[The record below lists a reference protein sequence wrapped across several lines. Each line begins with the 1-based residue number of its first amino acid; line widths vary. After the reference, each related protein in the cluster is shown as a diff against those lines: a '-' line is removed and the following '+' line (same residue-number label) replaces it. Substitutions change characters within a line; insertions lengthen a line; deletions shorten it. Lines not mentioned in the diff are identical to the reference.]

1 MPSADFC
8 LITDAISDIRAAR
21 QYKNGPPVRQISPD
35 KNMNFHCTT
44 AAFTLILEPV
54 DFVILC

>member
-8 LITDAISDIRAAR
+8 LVTDIIADTDAVHYA
-21 QYKNGPPVRQISPD
+21 PHVRQISPD

>member
-8 LITDAISDIRAAR
+8 LITDNIADTRAAQNR
-21 QYKNGPPVRQISPD
+21 PHVRQISPD
-35 KNMNFHCTT
+35 KNMNFRCAT

>member
-8 LITDAISDIRAAR
+8 LITDTISDIRAAR
-21 QYKNGPPVRQISPD
+21 PINGPPVRQISPD